1 VGYDAG
7 KKTKGRKRHLF
18 VDTLGLIH
26 SLVVHAADIQDPAPG
41 KLVLTPLL
49 GKTARLQRIWA
60 DGRYAGG
67 LEAWALREGG
77 WALEIVRRPSDAKGW
92 VTRPKRWIVERTF
105 AWLGKCRRLSKDDE
119 ATTESSEAMI
129 RLAMIHLMVRRLAP
143 S

>member
-77 WALEIVRRPSDAKGW
+77 VGAGDRAAAERRQGLGDA
-92 VTRPKRWIVERTF
+92 
-105 AWLGKCRRLSKDDE
+105 AE
-119 ATTESSEAMI
+119 AVDRGADL
-129 RLAMIHLMVRRLAP
+129 RLAREVPPVEQGRRGDDGEF
-143 S
+143 